1 MLIAKPQV
9 ERAKL
14 EIEPIEFKIKPKE
27 QPVIHSPQ
35 LIFLKNTKSHEKTP
49 KKPKKKKNL
58 KHFDRT
64 ILLGGKNRDENS
76 SSDENLEVE
85 IPKMKTQK
93 KSPKSTKKAK
103 KALKNYDPNESYDV
117 VIESVTYV

>member
-14 EIEPIEFKIKPKE
+14 EMAPKE
-27 QPVIHSPQ
+27 NPVIHSPD
-35 LIFLKNTKSHEKTP
+35 LVILKNTKSHARNNETP
-49 KKPKKKKNL
+49 KKPKKKIKNF

-64 ILLGGKNRDENS
+64 ILLGGKIRENENS
-76 SSDENLEVE
+76 SSDDDLEAE
-85 IPKMKTQK
+85 IPKMKAQK
-93 KSPKSTKKAK
+93 KSPKNTKKAK
-103 KALKNYDPNESYDV
+103 KGQKAYDPNESYDV